1 MGVSAMTT
9 TVREARKVA
18 CLLEVLPRASFYV
31 ACRHIANIAIAIGAI
46 LASMFIAA
54 FAAAQP
60 QHGYPI
66 RPIRF
71 LVPLAAGGG
80 TDIAARLFG
89 QKLSD
94 AWGQQVVTDNRPGAG
109 GVIGADLAAK
119 APPDGYTLMIGT
131 ASHTVLPS
139 MHKKLPYDIVK
150 DFAPVTNLIAY
161 SHLMLLHP
169 SVPAK
174 SVKEFIALAKA
185 RPGQINFASGGTGS
199 TAHLQSEMFKSMT
212 GINIVHVPYKGTG
225 SALIGFLAGE
235 AGLAF
240 YSVSATLPH
249 IKAGRLRA
257 LASTGEKR
265 APSLPELPTVSEAG
279 VPGFEAT
286 TWAGMLAPAGTPRA
300 IITKLHGELTR
311 ILLLPDVKE
320 RLAVND
326 FESVGNTPEA
336 FTAFIRREVDRW
348 AKLIRDARIATD

>member
-1 MGVSAMTT
+1 MTASVCSARNVARFLEVSTPCSGEARWRYAVAVSA
-9 TVREARKVA
+9 
-18 CLLEVLPRASFYV
+18 LF
-31 ACRHIANIAIAIGAI
+31 
-46 LASMFIAA
+46 ASMAVTQPAA
-54 FAAAQP
+54 GQTQQA
-60 QHGYPI
+60 YPN

-119 APPDGYTLMIGT
+119 AAPDGYTVMVGT

-139 MHKKLPYDIVK
+139 MHKKLPYDIIK
-150 DFAPVTNLIAY
+150 DFTPVTNLIAY

-169 SVPAK
+169 SVPAN

-199 TAHLQSEMFKSMT
+199 TAHLQAEMFKSMT

-240 YSVSATLPH
+240 YSVSATMPH

-257 LASTGEKR
+257 LASTGDKR
-265 APSLPELPTVSEAG
+265 APSLPDLPTVAEAG
-279 VPGFEAT
+279 VPGFEAR

-300 IITKLHGELTR
+300 IVTKLHGELTR
-311 ILLLPDVKE
+311 ILHLPDVKE

-326 FESVGNTPEA
+326 FEAVGNTPEA
-336 FTAFIRREVDRW
+336 FAVFIRKEVGRW
-348 AKLIRDARIATD
+348 AKVIRDARIAAD

>member
-1 MGVSAMTT
+1 MTVF
-9 TVREARKVA
+9 VREARNAARLVKVSGSGSG
-18 CLLEVLPRASFYV
+18 VVRRRY
-31 ACRHIANIAIAIGAI
+31 AIAISAI
-46 LASMFIAA
+46 
-54 FAAAQP
+54 FAGMAVSQP
-60 QHGYPI
+60 AVGQTQQTYPN

-119 APPDGYTLMIGT
+119 AAPDGYTLMIGT

-139 MHKKLPYDIVK
+139 MHKKLPYDIIK
-150 DFAPVTNLIAY
+150 DFAPITNLIAY
-161 SHLMLLHP
+161 AHLMLLHP

-174 SVKEFIALAKA
+174 SVKEFIALARA

-212 GINIVHVPYKGTG
+212 GIDIVHVPYKGTG
-225 SALIGFLAGE
+225 AALIGFLAGE

-240 YSVSATLPH
+240 YSVSATMPH

-257 LASTGEKR
+257 LASTGDKR
-265 APSLPELPTVSEAG
+265 APSLPELPTVAEAG
-279 VPGFEAT
+279 VPGFEAS
-286 TWAGMLAPAGTPRA
+286 TWAGMLAPAGTSRP
-300 IITKLHGELTR
+300 IITKLHAELTR
-311 ILLLPDVKE
+311 ILQLPDVKE

-326 FESVGNTPEA
+326 FEAVGNTPEA
-336 FTAFIRREVDRW
+336 FAAFIRKEVDRW
-348 AKLIRDARIATD
+348 AKVIRDARIVTD